1 MIFLNSFAIQISL
14 FIYFITKILR
24 QLSAYTTKNIS
35 LNLIIHKT
43 AVPQTTFPQLETIHP
58 CNQSQSNSHII
69 ARRANWCPV
78 NRPSHCART
87 AWPKLDRSCSPR
99 GWIERGWRSVKRNWP
114 DRHDWSIPDKRSKGF
129 NRAEIC
135 PLILHNFQ
143 GEPYCLRSG
152 REAGLATGLITSSI
166 RGTRMHHEVR
176 IVFAIRVIIDQA
188 ENGVTNGILDRFTTE
203 CLLP

>member
-1 MIFLNSFAIQISL
+1 MLSKYLFSSILSPKSCDNYPHIQRKIYLSISL
-14 FIYFITKILR
+14 STR
-24 QLSAYTTKNIS
+24 QQSPK
-35 LNLIIHKT
+35 
-43 AVPQTTFPQLETIHP
+43 PQLETIHP
-58 CNQSQSNSHII
+58 CNQSQPNSHII

-143 GEPYCLRSG
+143 GEPNG
-152 REAGLATGLITSSI
+152 
-166 RGTRMHHEVR
+166 R
-176 IVFAIRVIIDQA
+176 IVCDRVEKRDWLRA
-188 ENGVTNGILDRFTTE
+188 
-203 CLLP
+203 